1 VRLIIVEAVIQKI
14 KTDKLIVL
22 FVLFSILAISLLLQH
37 EFNLKQALFFLVG
50 IVFGVTLMHAMF
62 GFTGGWRTFIR
73 SRHSV
78 GVRAQILLIILSSIL
93 FFPIVGDVFPNINS
107 HAALGQVGTSVLIG
121 AFLFGI
127 GMQLGGGC
135 GSGTLFTVGQ
145 GQTDML
151 ITISFFV
158 IGATLGSYHL
168 PWWLSLPNIGKVS
181 LINELGWLPALI
193 VQLIVLIILYR
204 VVSSLEIKRHNKLQD
219 FSVKQRHE
227 SFLEQLI
234 HGPWPIWWGV
244 IGLTIFGLIT
254 LLMAGYPWSITF
266 AFGLWGA
273 KIWAALG
280 GDVANWAYW
289 SGGYPAKALNQSVL
303 ADITSVMNFGIIFGA
318 MLAAALAG
326 KYAPEGKIKPKRVFT
341 AVIGGLLLGY
351 GARLAFGCNI
361 GALLGGIASG
371 SLHGWLWLIAAFTGG
386 IVGVKLRVIFKF
398 DKPYGVKS

>member
-1 VRLIIVEAVIQKI
+1 MESIAQKI
-14 KTDKLIVL
+14 KTNKLVVL
-22 FVLFSILAISLLLQH
+22 FVSFSVLFISLFLQY
-37 EFNLKQALFFLVG
+37 EFNIKQALFFLVG
-50 IVFGVTLMHAMF
+50 IAFGLTLMHAMF
-62 GFTGGWRTFIR
+62 GFTGGWRMFIR
-73 SRHSV
+73 SQRSV
-78 GVRAQILLIILSSIL
+78 GIRAQILLLGFSSVL
-93 FFPIVGDVFPNINS
+93 FFPVVANVFPELS
-107 HAALGQVGTSVLIG
+107 GHSALGQVGLSVLVG

-151 ITISFFV
+151 ITISFFI
-158 IGATLGSYHL
+158 IGATIGSYHL

-181 LINELGWLPALI
+181 IINELGWIPALLS
-193 VQLIVLIILYR
+193 QLAILAILYR
-204 VVSSLEIKRHNKLQD
+204 YVSWREIKQHQKLQD
-219 FSVKQRHE
+219 FSANQQRE
-227 SFLEQLI
+227 NFLEQLI

-244 IGLTIFGLIT
+244 IGLTLFGFIT
-254 LLMAGYPWSITF
+254 LIMAGYPWSITF

-273 KIWAALG
+273 KIWSALG
-280 GDVANWAYW
+280 GDVANWTYW

-303 ADITSVMNFGIIFGA
+303 ADITSIMNFGIILGA

-326 KYAPEGKIKPKRVFT
+326 KYAPEGKPKFKRVLT

-371 SLHGWLWLIAAFTGG
+371 SLHGWLWLVSAFMGG
-386 IVGVKLRVIFKF
+386 IVGVKIRVWMKF
-398 DKPYGVKS
+398 DKPYGARS

>member
-1 VRLIIVEAVIQKI
+1 MAESISKKI
-14 KTDKLIVL
+14 RPDKLIVL
-22 FVLFSILAISLLLQH
+22 IALFSILAISLLLQH
-37 EFNLKQALFFLVG
+37 EFSLKQALFFIVG
-50 IVFGVTLMHAMF
+50 MGLGLTLMHAMF
-62 GFTGGWRTFIR
+62 GFTGGWRIFIR

-78 GVRAQILLIILSSIL
+78 GVRAQILLVSISSIL
-93 FFPIVGDVFPNINS
+93 FFPVVAGVFPELTA
-107 HAALGQVGTSVLIG
+107 HAALGQIGTSVLVG

-151 ITISFFV
+151 ITVSFFIV
-158 IGATLGSYHL
+158 GATLGSYHL
-168 PWWLSLPNIGKVS
+168 PWWLDLPNIGKVS
-181 LINELGWLPALI
+181 LITELGWLPALL
-193 VQLIVLIILYR
+193 VQLAVLIILYR
-204 VVSSLEIKRHNKLQD
+204 FVILLERKHHNKVQN
-219 FSVKQRHE
+219 FSAKEKRE

-244 IGLTIFGLIT
+244 IGLTLFGFAT
-254 LLMAGYPWSITF
+254 LLLAGYPWSITF

-280 GDVANWAYW
+280 GDVANWLYW
-289 SGGYPAKALNQSVL
+289 SGGYPEKALNQSVL
-303 ADITSVMNFGIIFGA
+303 ADITSIMNFGIILGA

-326 KYAPEGKIKPKRVFT
+326 KYAPEGKIKSKRVLT
-341 AVIGGLLLGY
+341 AVVGGLLLGY

-371 SLHGWLWLIAAFTGG
+371 SLHGWLWLVAAFVGG
-386 IVGVKLRVIFKF
+386 IVGVKIRVWMKF
-398 DKPYGVKS
+398 DKPYGGAA

>member
-1 VRLIIVEAVIQKI
+1 MEAVTKN
-14 KTDKLIVL
+14 KPDKLVVL
-22 FVLFSILAISLLLQH
+22 FISVAILAISLLLQND
-37 EFNLKQALFFLVG
+37 FSLKQALLFLVG
-50 IVFGVTLMHAMF
+50 IVLGISLMHAMF
-62 GFTGGWRTFIR
+62 GFTGGWRMYIR
-73 SRHSV
+73 SQRSV
-78 GVRAQILLIILSSIL
+78 GIRAQLILVACSSIL
-93 FFPIVGDVFPNINS
+93 FFPVVAKVFPEINS
-107 HAALGQVGTSVLIG
+107 HAALGQIGTSVVVG

-151 ITISFFV
+151 ITISFFI
-158 IGATLGSYHL
+158 IGATIGSYHL
-168 PWWLSLPNIGKVS
+168 PWWLALPNIGKVS
-181 LINELGWLPALI
+181 LITELGWLPAL
-193 VQLIVLIILYR
+193 VTQLVVLAVLYR
-204 VVSSLEIKRHNKLQD
+204 YVSSREIKRHQKLQD
-219 FSVKQRHE
+219 FSAKTKHE
-227 SFLEQLI
+227 NFIEQLV

-244 IGLTIFGLIT
+244 VGLTLFGFIT

-273 KIWAALG
+273 KIWSALG
-280 GDVANWAYW
+280 GDVASWAYW

-303 ADITSVMNFGIIFGA
+303 ADITSVMNFGIILGA

-326 KYAPEGKIKPKRVFT
+326 KYAPEGKLKSKRVLT
-341 AVIGGLLLGY
+341 AIIGGLLLGY

-386 IVGVKLRVIFKF
+386 IVGVKIRVWMKF
-398 DKPYGVKS
+398 DKPYRGVS

>member
-1 VRLIIVEAVIQKI
+1 MSAALQRL
-14 KTDKLIVL
+14 KTDQLVVL
-22 FVLFSILAISLLLQH
+22 FLLFFILAISLFLQA
-37 EFNLKQALFFLVG
+37 EFSFKQTALFLVG
-50 IVFGVTLMHAMF
+50 IGLGVSLMHAMF
-62 GFTGGWRTFIR
+62 GFTGGWRMFIR
-73 SRHSV
+73 SRHSI
-78 GVRAQILLIILSSIL
+78 GVRAQIILVICSSLL
-93 FFPIVGDVFPNINS
+93 FFPIVGGAFSELTV
-107 HAALGQVGTSVLIG
+107 HAALAQVGTSVLVG

-158 IGATLGSYHL
+158 IGATVGSYHL
-168 PWWLSLPNIGKVS
+168 PWWESMPNIGKVS
-181 LINELGWLPALI
+181 LITELGWLPALLA
-193 VQLIVLIILYR
+193 QLVVLTLLYR
-204 VVSSLEIKRHNKLQD
+204 FVSSLERKRHNQLQ
-219 FSVKQRHE
+219 
-227 SFLEQLI
+227 SFTTNKSGENAILFTEQLI

-244 IGLTIFGLIT
+244 IGLATFGLMT

-289 SGGYPAKALNQSVL
+289 SSGYPAKALNQSVL
-303 ADITSVMNFGIIFGA
+303 ADITSIMNFGIILGA
-318 MLAAALAG
+318 TLAAALAG
-326 KYAPEGKIKPKRVFT
+326 KYAPAGKIKLKRVFT

-361 GALLGGIASG
+361 GALVGGISSG
-371 SLHGWLWLIAAFTGG
+371 SVHGWLWLVAAFSGG
-386 IVGVKLRVIFKF
+386 IVGVKIRVWLKL
-398 DKPYGVKS
+398 DKPYGAKV

>member
-1 VRLIIVEAVIQKI
+1 MNAVIQKI
-14 KTDKLIVL
+14 KTDKPVVL
-22 FVLFSILAISLLLQH
+22 FVSFSILAISLFLQY
-37 EFNLKQALFFLVG
+37 EFNLKQSLFFLVG
-50 IVFGVTLMHAMF
+50 IALGLTLMHAMF
-62 GFTGGWRTFIR
+62 GFSGSWRKFIR
-73 SRHSV
+73 SRHGV
-78 GVRAQILLIILSSIL
+78 GVRAQILLVILSSIL
-93 FFPIVGDVFPNINS
+93 FFPIVGDVFSDISS

-135 GSGTLFTVGQ
+135 GSGTLYTVGQ

-151 ITISFFV
+151 ITISFFIV
-158 IGATLGSYHL
+158 GATLGSYHL

-181 LINELGWLPALI
+181 LITELGWLPALLL
-193 VQLIVLIILYR
+193 QLVVLVVLYR
-204 VVSSLEIKRHNKLQD
+204 FVSSLEIKQHGNLQD
-219 FSVKQRHE
+219 FSIKQKHE

-273 KIWAALG
+273 KIWSALG
-280 GDVANWAYW
+280 GDVASWSYW

-303 ADITSVMNFGIIFGA
+303 ADITSVMNFGIIIGA

-326 KYAPEGKIKPKRVFT
+326 KYAPQGKLKSKRILT

-361 GALLGGIASG
+361 GALLGGMASG
-371 SLHGWLWLIAAFTGG
+371 SLHAWLWLVAAFSGG
-386 IVGVKLRVIFKF
+386 IVGVKIRVWMKF
-398 DKPYGVKS
+398 DKPYGGAS